1 MQARHVSNA
10 KKSAK
15 GRAIRGGGLALIAI
29 GRPQFWYMVTGI
41 EGFRRAG
48 WAQGMADKNAATPP
62 GARVSDDGKAR
73 QAREEARLA
82 AALRANL
89 ARRKQQTRARAEG
102 DEEDGP
108 G

>member
-1 MQARHVSNA
+1 MQARHASSA
-10 KKSAK
+10 KKSDKGGAIQARLVAPGGADF
-15 GRAIRGGGLALIAI
+15 GRAEGLKD
-29 GRPQFWYMVTGI
+29 
-41 EGFRRAG
+41 
-48 WAQGMADKNAATPP
+48 MADKDAATPP

-89 ARRKQQTRARAEG
+89 ARRKQQTRARAAG
-102 DEEDGP
+102 DEDEGP

>member
-1 MQARHVSNA
+1 
-10 KKSAK
+10 
-15 GRAIRGGGLALIAI
+15 
-29 GRPQFWYMVTGI
+29 
-41 EGFRRAG
+41 
-48 WAQGMADKNAATPP
+48 MADKNEAKQP

-73 QAREEARLA
+73 QAREQARLA

-89 ARRKQQTRARAEG
+89 GRRKQQTRARAEG

>member
-10 KKSAK
+10 KKSDKAAA
-15 GRAIRGGGLALIAI
+15 RNR
-29 GRPQFWYMVTGI
+29 
-41 EGFRRAG
+41 GFRTGRG
-48 WAQGMADKNAATPP
+48 PKGMADKDAATPP

-89 ARRKQQTRARAEG
+89 ARRKQQTRARAAG
-102 DEEDGP
+102 DEEEDAG
-108 G
+108 

>member
-1 MQARHVSNA
+1 VAA
-10 KKSAK
+10 ILAPAWPGIAGFGT
-15 GRAIRGGGLALIAI
+15 GRGLK
-29 GRPQFWYMVTGI
+29 
-41 EGFRRAG
+41 
-48 WAQGMADKNAATPP
+48 GMADKDEVTPP

-89 ARRKQQTRARAEG
+89 ARRKQQTRARAAG
-102 DEEDGP
+102 DEDEGP

>member
-1 MQARHVSNA
+1 
-10 KKSAK
+10 
-15 GRAIRGGGLALIAI
+15 
-29 GRPQFWYMVTGI
+29 
-41 EGFRRAG
+41 
-48 WAQGMADKNAATPP
+48 MADKNEAAAP
-62 GARVSDDGKAR
+62 GESVNDEGKAR

-102 DEEDGP
+102 DEQDGP